1 MNPHPPQMHPSR
13 HSVTTCCA
21 SPPPC
26 PGHGEHPAPWA
37 QAHTRPSSHP
47 QRPTEGQLPGHR
59 RHRHPSPA
67 NVCVHTHSLD
77 RRALAEPMPPARPSR
92 TQALLDE
99 SRNHRPEAQRA
110 WGVGPRRVPM
120 NCGGGEINL
129 RALRLLVWA
138 FYLRRELDLEV
149 GCPRC
154 PSPSSS
160 SHRLPTSVWSG
171 HHHE

>member
-1 MNPHPPQMHPSR
+1 M
-13 HSVTTCCA
+13 TTCCA

-37 QAHTRPSSHP
+37 QAHARPSSHP
-47 QRPTEGQLPGHR
+47 QRPTESSSQDTAGTPTPLPR
-59 RHRHPSPA
+59 T
-67 NVCVHTHSLD
+67 CVHTHSLD
-77 RRALAEPMPPARPSR
+77 RWALAEPVPPARPSR
-92 TQALLDE
+92 TQARLDE

-110 WGVGPRRVPM
+110 WGVVGPRRVPM
-120 NCGGGEINL
+120 NCGGGEVNL
-129 RALRLLVWA
+129 PALRLLVRA

-160 SHRLPTSVWSG
+160 SHRLPTSVWSSP
-171 HHHE
+171 